1 MSGRSSISYRALSRC
16 LVSLASAGS
25 VCCAKPN
32 HGFSGCQQAS
42 ATFSRRLSRTRKRA
56 ALALHHA
63 CVLHYPAH
71 GHFANTGI
79 ATGLYFQ
86 CLQSV
91 GQLLSTLS
99 TGYFFATL
107 VVDNLPAGIPEAGV
121 ADTDMHAGFRGAQA
135 VLRENCAGI
144 GRGRSTPARVTDGAM
159 HASLHALHPRLH
171 RPAPPKK
178 NRPHWAAGR
187 GSIRKHELSGRL
199 PRAVRHSRPGRAVP

>member
-71 GHFANTGI
+71 GPFANTGI

-107 VVDNLPAGIPEAGV
+107 VVDNLPAGDTRSGSRRYRHACRFSRRTSGFARKLRRHRAWPIDAGARNRRSDARLIARTTPAFASAGTSPKKPAALGGRSGINPEAR
-121 ADTDMHAGFRGAQA
+121 TQ
-135 VLRENCAGI
+135 
-144 GRGRSTPARVTDGAM
+144 
-159 HASLHALHPRLH
+159 
-171 RPAPPKK
+171 
-178 NRPHWAAGR
+178 
-187 GSIRKHELSGRL
+187 
-199 PRAVRHSRPGRAVP
+199 

>member
-32 HGFSGCQQAS
+32 HGFSGCQQATV
-42 ATFSRRLSRTRKRA
+42 TFSRRPPHTRKRA
-56 ALALHHA
+56 ALPLHHA

-107 VVDNLPAGIPEAGV
+107 VVDNLPAGDTRSGSRRYRHACRFSRRTSGFARKLRRHRAWPIDAGARNRRSDARLIARTTPAFASAGTSQKKPAALGGRSGINPEAR
-121 ADTDMHAGFRGAQA
+121 TQ
-135 VLRENCAGI
+135 
-144 GRGRSTPARVTDGAM
+144 
-159 HASLHALHPRLH
+159 
-171 RPAPPKK
+171 
-178 NRPHWAAGR
+178 
-187 GSIRKHELSGRL
+187 
-199 PRAVRHSRPGRAVP
+199 

>member
-32 HGFSGCQQAS
+32 HGFSGCQQATV
-42 ATFSRRLSRTRKRA
+42 TFSRRPPRTRKRA
-56 ALALHHA
+56 ALPLHHA
-63 CVLHYPAH
+63 YDSHYPPH

-79 ATGLYFQ
+79 ATGLCFQ
-86 CLQSV
+86 CLQGI
-91 GQLLSTLS
+91 GQLLATLLL
-99 TGYFFATL
+99 GYFFATP
-107 VVDNLPAGIPEAGV
+107 VAGGLPAGIPEAAV
-121 ADTDMHAGFRGAQA
+121 ANTGTHAGFRGAQA

-144 GRGRSTPARVTDGAM
+144 GRGRSTPARVPDGAM
-159 HASLHALHPRLH
+159 HASLHAMHPRLH

-187 GSIRKHELSGRL
+187 GSIRKHELSDRL